1 MGKREELLE
10 ECKELGITFVDDSF
24 SNSEIRQAIENKKK
38 EIAEDKTRGT
48 SDDSWRK
55 DVDPDQQGFVRM
67 LESRGFDNEGIKKW
81 LSLSAS
87 IKSQEELHQA
97 LNGDIRTRNA
107 CRERHG
113 LRKKQHLMPLREDI
127 IDLYSHGLIHE
138 WLDETD
144 PRNPEYKPNLPFE
157 AYANEIIAE
166 IQAKE
171 KEVQKAEALKAE
183 IQTRFARLKVIPP
196 KILTDP
202 ETGKVMAN
210 QKYNT
215 WIDDANDLRRVLET
229 NSKVYESEAE
239 KGPEVPELL
248 KVIKSTYQ
256 LLTALL
262 DKAKQQ

>member
-38 EIAEDKTRGT
+38 EMAEDKPRSTL
-48 SDDSWRK
+48 SDSWRK
-55 DVDPDQQGFVRM
+55 DVDPDQQALVRM
-67 LESRGFDNEGIKKW
+67 LESRGFDDRGIKKW

-87 IKSQEELHQA
+87 IKSEEELHQA
-97 LNGDIRTRNA
+97 VNGDIRARNA
-107 CRERHG
+107 CRERHA

-127 IDLYSHGLIHE
+127 IDLYSHGLIDE
-138 WLDETD
+138 WLNETD
-144 PRNPEYKPNLPFE
+144 PLDPEHRPNLPFE
-157 AYANEIIAE
+157 AYANEIIGE
-166 IQAKE
+166 LQEKE

-202 ETGKVMAN
+202 ETGKVTAN
-210 QKYNT
+210 QKYNA
-215 WIDDANDLRRVLET
+215 WIDDANDLRRVLEK
-229 NSKVYESEAE
+229 NSKVYESEANR
-239 KGPEVPELL
+239 GPEVPELL

-256 LLTALL
+256 LLMALI